1 MQNVWDVL
9 ENIVTNEYLVKGIGL
24 AVTWIAVWILVR
36 YLSRWIEAFDE
47 RIKGVDIDAREL
59 GTLDRLLD
67 YAVII
72 VAVMISLSILGWT
85 QALYSLLTAA
95 GVIGII
101 VGFAVK
107 DVAANF
113 ISGVFILIDQPFVVD
128 DAISVSDYSGTVREI
143 SLRSTEITTWDGPV
157 VSIPNSTMATTP
169 VINYSVNPTR
179 RVNVTFSIAYEEDV
193 DNALDVVRTVIEV
206 EERRDQDQEAAIY
219 VSDVREYAIDITAL
233 FHVPRADWFAVV
245 KDFRPRVLTEFRRRG
260 VELAVPVRK
269 NIYLGEVPQPVRK
282 WREQNRG
289 G

>member
-1 MQNVWDVL
+1 MQNVWNVL
-9 ENIVTNEYLVKGIGL
+9 ENIVTNEYFVKGIGL
-24 AVTWIAVWILVR
+24 AVTWIAAWILVR
-36 YLSRWIEAFDE
+36 YLSRWIVAFDE
-47 RIKGVDIDAREL
+47 RIKRMDIDAREL
-59 GTLDRLLD
+59 RTLDRLLD

-72 VAVMISLSILGWT
+72 VAVMISISILGWT

-113 ISGVFILIDQPFVVD
+113 ISGVFILIDQPFVVGD
-128 DAISVSDYSGTVREI
+128 SISISDFSGTVREI

-179 RVNVTFSIAYEEDV
+179 RVNVIFSIAYEEDV
-193 DNALDVVRTVIEV
+193 DNALDVVRTVIET
-206 EERRDQDQEAAIY
+206 EERRDQDQEATIY
-219 VSDVREYAIDITAL
+219 VSDLREYAIDVTAL

-245 KDFRPRVLTEFRRRG
+245 KDFRPRVLAEFRRRG

-282 WREQNRG
+282 G
-289 G
+289 GTAE

>member
-1 MQNVWDVL
+1 MQNVRNVL
-9 ENIVTNEYLVKGIGL
+9 ENLSANEYVIRGIGL
-24 AVTWIAVWILVR
+24 AVTWIAAWILVR
-36 YLSRWIEAFDE
+36 YLSRWIQALDE
-47 RIKGVDIDAREL
+47 RIKGMDIDAREL

-72 VAVMISLSILGWT
+72 VAAMISISILGWS

-113 ISGVFILIDQPFVVD
+113 ISGVFILIDQPFVVGD
-128 DAISVSDYSGTVREI
+128 DVSVSDYSGTVTEI
-143 SLRSTEITTWDGPV
+143 SLRSTGITTWDGPV

-169 VINYSVNPTR
+169 VINYSINPTR

-193 DNALDVVRTVIEV
+193 DNALDGVRTVIEV
-206 EERRDQDQEAAIY
+206 EERRDQNQEATIY

-233 FHVPRADWFAVV
+233 FHVPRADWFAVFQ
-245 KDFRPRVLTEFRRRG
+245 DFRPRVLAEFRRRG
-260 VELAVPVRK
+260 VELAVPVHK
-269 NIYLGEVPQPVRK
+269 NVYLGQVPQPVGTR
-282 WREQNRG
+282 RAAE
-289 G
+289 

>member
-1 MQNVWDVL
+1 MQNVWNVL
-9 ENIVTNEYLVKGIGL
+9 ENLSANEYVVKGIGL
-24 AVTWIAVWILVR
+24 AVTWIAAWILVR
-36 YLSRWIEAFDE
+36 YLSRWIEAFDG
-47 RIKGVDIDAREL
+47 RIEGMDIDAREL

-72 VAVMISLSILGWT
+72 VAVMISISILGWS

-113 ISGVFILIDQPFVVD
+113 ISGVFILVDQPFVVG
-128 DAISVSDYSGTVREI
+128 DAISVSDYSGTVTEI
-143 SLRSTEITTWDGPV
+143 SLRSTGITTWDGPV

-193 DNALDVVRTVIEV
+193 DNALDGVRAVIEV
-206 EERRDQDQEAAIY
+206 EERRDQDQEPIIY

-233 FHVPRADWFAVV
+233 FHVPQDDWFAVL
-245 KDFRPRVLTEFRRRG
+245 KSFRPKVLAEFRRRG

-269 NIYLGEVPQPVRK
+269 NIYLGQVPQP
-282 WREQNRG
+282 EGTG
-289 G
+289 GTAE

>member
-1 MQNVWDVL
+1 MQNVWNVL
-9 ENIVTNEYLVKGIGL
+9 ENIVANEYVVRGIGL
-24 AVTWIAVWILVR
+24 AVTWIATWILVR

-67 YAVII
+67 YAVIA
-72 VAVMISLSILGWT
+72 VAVMISISILGWS

-113 ISGVFILIDQPFVVD
+113 ISGVFILIDQPFVVGD
-128 DAISVSDYSGTVREI
+128 DVSVSDYSGTVTEI
-143 SLRSTEITTWDGPV
+143 SLRSTGITTWDGPV
-157 VSIPNSTMATTP
+157 VSIPNSTMAITP

-193 DNALDVVRTVIEV
+193 DNALDVVRTVIGA
-206 EERRDQDQEAAIY
+206 EERRDQDQEATIY

-233 FHVPRADWFAVV
+233 FHVPRADWFAVL
-245 KDFRPRVLTEFRRRG
+245 KGFRPKVLAEFRRRG

-269 NIYLGEVPQPVRK
+269 NVYLGEVPQPVRK
-282 WREQNRG
+282 WE
-289 G
+289 